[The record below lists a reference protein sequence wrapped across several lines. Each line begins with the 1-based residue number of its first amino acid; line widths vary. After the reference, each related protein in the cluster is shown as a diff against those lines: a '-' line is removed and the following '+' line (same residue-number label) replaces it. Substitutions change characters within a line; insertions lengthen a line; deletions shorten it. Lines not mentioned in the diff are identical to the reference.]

1 MAKTL
6 LESDLLR
13 RLERLELQPR
23 RVLGG
28 QFRGE
33 RRSRKRGIG
42 IDFADYRQ
50 YTRGDDL
57 RFIDW
62 NIYGRLDRLFIK
74 LYQEEQDL
82 QVHSDVHA
90 QELKN
95 LESQRDSLRT
105 QLSDA
110 TMAAQTY
117 EKRYNDRPLHSSQ
130 QLRHSGEFRPGK
142 VYGDGRCQYF
152 RFIQMPGRQF
162 EVSVFFFI
170 R

>member
-28 QFRGE
+28 LLKGE

-62 NIYGRLDRLFIK
+62 NIYGRLDRLFVK
-74 LYQEEQDL
+74 LFQEEQD
-82 QVHSDVHA
+82 
-90 QELKN
+90 
-95 LESQRDSLRT
+95 QRR
-105 QLSDA
+105 
-110 TMAAQTY
+110 
-117 EKRYNDRPLHSSQ
+117 RR
-130 QLRHSGEFRPGK
+130 
-142 VYGDGRCQYF
+142 
-152 RFIQMPGRQF
+152 
-162 EVSVFFFI
+162 
-170 R
+170 